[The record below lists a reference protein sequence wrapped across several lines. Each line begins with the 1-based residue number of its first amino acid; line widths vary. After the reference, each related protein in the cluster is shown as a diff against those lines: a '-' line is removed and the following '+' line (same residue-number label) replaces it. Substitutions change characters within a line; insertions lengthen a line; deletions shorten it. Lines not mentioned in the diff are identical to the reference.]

1 MGNIQER
8 KYRRSPHLYGRL
20 IFDKGAKNDQWGK
33 KSLFSWE
40 NHMQKSETRP
50 LPSIGHKDEPEMD
63 ERPDAVKFP
72 KENIGK
78 KFPDIILGN
87 DLFEYNT

>member
-50 LPSIGHKDEPEMD
+50 LPSIGHKDDPEMD
-63 ERPDAVKFP
+63 ERLKIKTQHCEIP
-72 KENIGK
+72 KRKHREEV
-78 KFPDIILGN
+78 P
-87 DLFEYNT
+87 